1 MEYPTLE
8 GTYKDHWVQFL
19 GPQRTNQK
27 SDHVTESTVQTFPEL
42 WELAAMVTAL
52 GSLFLCLTTF
62 SVKNFFLISNLNF
75 PCCNFMPFPQVLLLV
90 TRERISEPAHPLC
103 TSTTLCEEAMF
114 LMLYLSHINISTLVK
129 CDIFTCNISQKK
141 LLHLVD
147 VRKLVQYWMLTVWYT

>member
-1 MEYPTLE
+1 MKNLIKVYHWLMEYPTLE

-90 TRERISEPAHPLC
+90 TRKKRSASAPPVPSWGSCRLWWGLPSVSFSLGWTNQGNSAIPLMSSPPD
-103 TSTTLCEEAMF
+103 STPSL
-114 LMLYLSHINISTLVK
+114 
-129 CDIFTCNISQKK
+129 
-141 LLHLVD
+141 
-147 VRKLVQYWMLTVWYT
+147 